1 MTNMLKI
8 FSAFKLKG
16 GIKFFKNAKQ
26 RVFSSTTKKG
36 QKHENLWRTCQTVF
50 FHAKPLLKRSNVWNL
65 TFKMPT
71 WQPDETSAV
80 EMRSVHLN
88 CAREHTRRISLGE
101 NDKFA
106 LTGSTVLKTT
116 TSRKRQFVKRK
127 VAFTIYIYISVTLR
141 KVWGTRH
148 GPVGSWF
155 LWF

>member
-1 MTNMLKI
+1 
-8 FSAFKLKG
+8 
-16 GIKFFKNAKQ
+16 
-26 RVFSSTTKKG
+26 
-36 QKHENLWRTCQTVF
+36 
-50 FHAKPLLKRSNVWNL
+50 
-65 TFKMPT
+65 MPT

-141 KVWGTRH
+141 KV
-148 GPVGSWF
+148 
-155 LWF
+155 